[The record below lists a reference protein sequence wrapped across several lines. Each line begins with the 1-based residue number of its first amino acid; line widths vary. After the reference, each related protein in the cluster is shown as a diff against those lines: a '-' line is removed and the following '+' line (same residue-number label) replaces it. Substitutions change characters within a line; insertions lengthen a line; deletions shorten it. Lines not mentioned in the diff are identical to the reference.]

1 MELLKGPHAACN
13 SCRWVEL
20 LFIGLVMLRFSQAQ
34 AVIFHYG
41 YSGNKFNFKPLY
53 VPGNPSAN
61 IIELQNGSTT
71 CLGDFYD
78 DGYGAIGLQS
88 NVALRTPQ
96 GVDLSGRCLY
106 NRPVQLRQTNG
117 VNSFGT
123 MFKFQMI
130 DAYQY
135 TEAYCGPSSNSTLEG
150 LAFIIST
157 DTSTQGAA
165 KGYLGWLNSTTN
177 AKPGQNSTGHNFA
190 VEIDFFQDVEFQDPL
205 GTHVGVDSNSMT
217 SKATAIILGS
227 LVDYASNSVT
237 VWIEYDGSA
246 QKLEVFTNVSS
257 DFTSAKPMTP
267 ILSTAID
274 LSELL
279 SQDSMFVGF
288 SGSVSNFT
296 TFSGAL
302 DREYDVGYQ
311 ITEWTFN
318 SDGLAPDWP
327 RNLDGTEQISDS
339 AEVQKRRTER
349 IIIVVATIPSAL
361 LFLLLVFI
369 IYKLY
374 RRNTRLAAIA
384 KKYQIEEDLL
394 EQGPQKFR
402 HMVLSAATKGFSSRE
417 LLGKGGFGS
426 VYRGK
431 LRMKGGQKPEDVAVK
446 RISAA
451 SHQGAREF
459 LAEIK
464 IIGQAQHRN
473 LVRLLGWCHEKGEL
487 LLVYDYMPNGSVD
500 QHLFQTSEGEP
511 VLTWARRLKIMSG
524 VATALAYLHE
534 EWEQRVIHR
543 DVKSSNVMLDRDFNP
558 KLGDF
563 GLARLSAHNQAPQS
577 TAVLAGTYGYLA
589 PELAHTLKFS
599 EKTDVYSYGAMVLEV
614 ATGRRAILSVEDE
627 SAGSNVC
634 LLADW
639 VWGFYSDDIL
649 LEAADRSLQSACDLG
664 EMIMFLKIGLLC
676 CHPDPDERPTMREV
690 LNIWKGT
697 SPFPPLPRKKP
708 VPTFISKALVPV
720 GGATATMY
728 TRYTHHSD
736 LPSWD
741 QTSSLESDD
750 QRAPVVVSKDDG
762 DLSSPKTFPGR
773 EGGPPIPMLRLRRL
787 STTTSLPM

>member
-1 MELLKGPHAACN
+1 MELLKGPDAACN

-20 LFIGLVMLRFSQAQ
+20 LFIGLAMLRFSEAQ
-34 AVIFHYG
+34 PVIFHYG
-41 YSGNKFNFKPLY
+41 YSGLSNLKPLY

-61 IIELQNGSTT
+61 ITQLQSGTT
-71 CLGDFYD
+71 CLGDFSD
-78 DGYGAIGLQS
+78 NGYNDIGLQFS
-88 NVALRTPQ
+88 FSSGTPQ
-96 GVDLSGRCLY
+96 GIDLSGRCLY
-106 NRPVQLRQTNG
+106 NNSVQLRQTNG

-123 MFKFQMI
+123 MFKVQLF
-130 DAYQY
+130 DVYQLSQGY
-135 TEAYCGPSSNSTLEG
+135 ICTPDINGTLQG

-157 DTSTQGAA
+157 ETSTQGAA
-165 KGYLGWLNSTTN
+165 NGYLGWLNSTTN

-205 GTHVGVDSNSMT
+205 GTHVGIDSNSMT
-217 SKATAIILGS
+217 SIATAIIHDLNVNDA
-227 LVDYASNSVT
+227 LLT
-237 VWIEYDGSA
+237 VWIEYDSSA
-246 QKLEVFTNVSS
+246 QILKVFTNVSS
-257 DFTSAKPMTP
+257 DFISAKPIMP
-267 ILSTAID
+267 ILSTPIN
-274 LSELL
+274 LGELL
-279 SQDSMFVGF
+279 SQDRMFVGF
-288 SGSVSNFT
+288 SGSVSNV
-296 TFSGAL
+296 TFFGPA
-302 DREYDVGYQ
+302 DTEYNFGYQ
-311 ITEWTFN
+311 IMQWTFN
-318 SDGLAPDWP
+318 SDGLAPDYP

-339 AEVQKRRTER
+339 GELQKKTPKS
-349 IIIVVATIPSAL
+349 ITVTGVVTIPSGL
-361 LFLLLVFI
+361 LFLFLVFI

-374 RRNTRLAAIA
+374 RRNARLAAIA

-394 EQGPQKFR
+394 DQGPQKFR
-402 HMVLSAATKGFSSRE
+402 HKVLSAATKGFSSRE

-426 VYRGK
+426 VYRGR
-431 LRMKGGQKPEDVAVK
+431 LRVKGGQEPEDVAVK
-446 RISAA
+446 RISA
-451 SHQGAREF
+451 SSQQGAREF
-459 LAEIK
+459 LTEIR

-473 LVRLLGWCHEKGEL
+473 LVRLLGWCHEIGEL

-500 QHLFQTSEGEP
+500 QHLFRNSDGEP

-543 DVKSSNVMLDRDFNP
+543 DVKSSNVMLDRDFNAR
-558 KLGDF
+558 LGDF

-649 LEAADRSLQSACDLG
+649 LEAADHRLQSACDPG

-697 SPFPPLPRKKP
+697 SPFPPLPRTKP
-708 VPTFISKALVPV
+708 VPTFISNALEPV
-720 GGATATMY
+720 GDTTATMY
-728 TRYTHHSD
+728 TGYTQHSD
-736 LPSWD
+736 LASWD
-741 QTSSLESDD
+741 QTSSLESED
-750 QRAPVVVSKDDG
+750 QSAPVVVSKDDD
-762 DLSSPKTFPGR
+762 DLSPPKTFPGR
-773 EGGPPIPMLRLRRL
+773 IGGPPIPLLRLRRL
-787 STTTSLPM
+787 SITTSLPM

>member
-1 MELLKGPHAACN
+1 MELVNERYDGACFH
-13 SCRWVEL
+13 RVVEL
-20 LFIGLVMLRFSQAQ
+20 LCIGLVMLRFSEAEP
-34 AVIFHYG
+34 VIFHYG
-41 YSGNKFNFKPLY
+41 GIDPLFKPLY
-53 VPGNPSAN
+53 VPGNSSAN
-61 IIELQNGSTT
+61 ILELQSGSTT

-78 DGYGAIGLQS
+78 DGFGDIGLQS
-88 NVALRTPQ
+88 NVSLGTPQ

-123 MFKFQMI
+123 MFKFQVI
-130 DAYQY
+130 VGYQY
-135 TEAYCGPSSNSTLEG
+135 TGFYCGIGSSNGTLQG

-157 DTSTQGAA
+157 DTSTMGAA

-205 GTHVGVDSNSMT
+205 ETHVGIDSNSMT
-217 SKATAIILGS
+217 SIAKSIIQDPP
-227 LVDYASNSVT
+227 VNNDFIT
-237 VWIEYDGSA
+237 VWIEYNGSA
-246 QKLEVFTNVSS
+246 QNLKVFTNVSS
-257 DFTSAKPMTP
+257 DFTSAKPTTP
-267 ILSTAID
+267 ILATAID
-274 LSELL
+274 LREVL
-279 SQDSMFVGF
+279 SQDDMFVGF

-296 TFSGAL
+296 VSGG
-302 DREYDVGYQ
+302 REYGSVGYQ
-311 ITEWTFN
+311 IMEWTFN

-327 RNLDGTEQISDS
+327 RNLDGTEQISDL
-339 AEVQKRRTER
+339 AEEQKRRTER
-349 IIIVVATIPSAL
+349 IIIVAVTIPSAL

-374 RRNTRLAAIA
+374 RRNARLAAIA

-402 HMVLSAATKGFSSRE
+402 HKVLSAATKGFSSRE

-431 LRMKGGQKPEDVAVK
+431 LRLKGGQKPEDVAVK

-543 DVKSSNVMLDRDFNP
+543 DVKSSNVMLDRDFNAR
-558 KLGDF
+558 LGDF
-563 GLARLSAHNQAPQS
+563 GLARLSEHDQAPQS

-589 PELAHTLKFS
+589 PELAHTLKAT
-599 EKTDVYSYGAMVLEV
+599 EKTDVYSFGVMVLEV
-614 ATGRRAILSVEDE
+614 ATGRKPILSAEDE
-627 SAGSNVC
+627 RNFNER
-634 LLADW
+634 LLVDW
-639 VWGFYSDDIL
+639 VWGLYRDDAL
-649 LEAADRSLQSACDLG
+649 LDAADCRLESAWDAG
-664 EMIMFLKIGLLC
+664 EMITFLKIGLLC

-690 LNIWKGT
+690 LNIWRGT
-697 SPFPPLPRKKP
+697 SPFPPLPRTKP
-708 VPTFISKALVPV
+708 VPTFISRAQAFI
-720 GGATATMY
+720 GDTTATISIGD
-728 TRYTHHSD
+728 THHSD
-736 LPSWD
+736 LASWD
-741 QTSSLESDD
+741 KTSNLDPDD
-750 QRAPVVVSKDDG
+750 DSVPIMFPKNDTHDG
-762 DLSSPKTFPGR
+762 DSSQPKTFGGR
-773 EGGPPIPMLRLRRL
+773 EGSSPIPMLRLRRC

>member
-1 MELLKGPHAACN
+1 MEVVNGRHAAACF
-13 SCRWVEL
+13 RRVVD
-20 LFIGLVMLRFSQAQ
+20 LFIGLVLLRVSEAQ
-34 AVIFHYG
+34 PVIFHYG
-41 YSGNKFNFKPLY
+41 GGYVLDPKTLY

-78 DGYGAIGLQS
+78 DGYGNIGPQS
-88 NVALRTPQ
+88 NVSLGTPQ

-106 NRPVQLRQTNG
+106 NNPVQLSQTNG

-123 MFKFQMI
+123 MFKFVVI
-130 DAYQY
+130 DVFESQG
-135 TEAYCGPSSNSTLEG
+135 YCSPLSANRTLQG

-165 KGYLGWLNSTTN
+165 NGYLGWLNSSTN

-205 GTHVGVDSNSMT
+205 GTHVGIDSNSLT
-217 SKATAIILGS
+217 SKTTAIIHDS
-227 LVDYASNSVT
+227 LAPAYDAWVT

-246 QKLEVFTNVSS
+246 QMLKVFTNVSS
-257 DFTSAKPMTP
+257 NIYSTKPITP

-274 LSELL
+274 LGELL
-279 SQDSMFVGF
+279 SQDGMFVGF
-288 SGSVSNFT
+288 SGSVSNV
-296 TFSGAL
+296 TFPGLAHG
-302 DREYDVGYQ
+302 EYSLGYA
-311 ITEWTFN
+311 IEEWSFN

-327 RNLDGTEQISDS
+327 RNLDGTEQIPDS
-339 AEVQKRRTER
+339 AEVKKRRTER
-349 IIIVVATIPSAL
+349 IIIVMVTIPSAL

-374 RRNTRLAAIA
+374 RRNARLAAIA

-402 HMVLSAATKGFSSRE
+402 HKVLSAATKGFSSRE

-431 LRMKGGQKPEDVAVK
+431 LRLKGGQKPEDVAVK

-500 QHLFQTSEGEP
+500 QHLFQTSEGER
-511 VLTWARRLKIMSG
+511 VLTWSRRLKIMSG

-543 DVKSSNVMLDRDFNP
+543 DVKSSNVMLDRDFNAR
-558 KLGDF
+558 LGDF
-563 GLARLSAHNQAPQS
+563 GLARLSEHDQAPQS

-614 ATGRRAILSVEDE
+614 ATGRRAILSAEE
-627 SAGSNVC
+627 ERNFNER
-634 LLADW
+634 LLVDW
-639 VWGFYSDDIL
+639 VWGLYRDVAL
-649 LEAADRSLQSACDLG
+649 LDAADSRLESAWDAG
-664 EMIMFLKIGLLC
+664 EMITFLKIGLLC

-690 LNIWKGT
+690 LNIWRGT
-697 SPFPPLPRKKP
+697 SPFPPLPRTKP
-708 VPTFISKALVPV
+708 VPTFISRAQAFIGDTTAKMSV
-720 GGATATMY
+720 GG
-728 TRYTHHSD
+728 THDSD
-736 LPSWD
+736 LSSWD
-741 QTSSLESDD
+741 QTSNLGSDD
-750 QRAPVVVSKDDG
+750 QSAPIIFSQDDMHDG
-762 DLSSPKTFPGR
+762 DSLQPKTFGGR
-773 EGGPPIPMLRLRRL
+773 QGSSLIPMVRLRRC

>member
-1 MELLKGPHAACN
+1 MELLKGPDAACN

-20 LFIGLVMLRFSQAQ
+20 LFIGLLMLRFSQAQ
-34 AVIFHYG
+34 PVIFNYG
-41 YSGNKFNFKPLY
+41 YSGHEFNFKPLY

-61 IIELQNGSTT
+61 ITELQPGSFTY
-71 CLGDFYD
+71 LGDFHDVEY
-78 DGYGAIGLQS
+78 GYIGLQS
-88 NVALRTPQ
+88 NVSFETPP

-123 MFKFQMI
+123 KFKFQVNG
-130 DAYQY
+130 AYQY
-135 TEAYCGPSSNSTLEG
+135 TGDFCSVSSSSDITLQG

-157 DTSTQGAA
+157 DTSTKGAA

-190 VEIDFFQDVEFQDPL
+190 VEIDFFQDVEFRDPL

-217 SKATAIILGS
+217 SKATAIIHDS
-227 LVDYASNSVT
+227 LVDEAVVT

-246 QKLEVFTNVSS
+246 QILKVFTNVSS
-257 DFTSAKPMTP
+257 DFTSAKPTTP
-267 ILSTAID
+267 ILATSID
-274 LSELL
+274 LGEVL
-279 SQDSMFVGF
+279 SQDDIFVGF
-288 SGSVSNFT
+288 SGSVSNYT
-296 TFSGAL
+296 VSGVNIYAF
-302 DREYDVGYQ
+302 VGYR
-311 ITEWTFN
+311 ILEWTFN

-327 RNLDGTEQISDS
+327 RNLDGTEQISDLP
-339 AEVQKRRTER
+339 EVQKRRTGR
-349 IIIVVATIPSAL
+349 IIIAAVTIPSAL

-374 RRNTRLAAIA
+374 RRNARLAAIA

-402 HMVLSAATKGFSSRE
+402 HKVLSAATKGFSSRE

-431 LRMKGGQKPEDVAVK
+431 LRLKGGQKPEDVAVK

-543 DVKSSNVMLDRDFNP
+543 DVKSSNVMLDRDFNAR
-558 KLGDF
+558 LGDF

-639 VWGFYSDDIL
+639 VWGLYSNDIL
-649 LEAADRSLQSACDLG
+649 LEAGDRRLQSACDPG

-697 SPFPPLPRKKP
+697 SPFPPLPRTKP
-708 VPTFISKALVPV
+708 VPTFISKALAPV
-720 GGATATMY
+720 GDKTATMY
-728 TRYTHHSD
+728 TGYTQHSD
-736 LPSWD
+736 LASWD
-741 QTSSLESDD
+741 QTSSLESEDES
-750 QRAPVVVSKDDG
+750 APVVVSKDDG
-762 DLSSPKTFPGR
+762 DLSPPKTFPGR

-787 STTTSLPM
+787 STTSLPM